1 MDNVYWTSS
10 LNVIYIA
17 GAVDCQIAGASPGGL
32 GSILSQNA
40 WLGADFR
47 SGGRRLPISRAGVRF
62 VDARRSGIV
71 S

>member
-32 GSILSQNA
+32 LTVLSQNV
-40 WLGADFR
+40 
-47 SGGRRLPISRAGVRF
+47 AG
-62 VDARRSGIV
+62 S
-71 S
+71 